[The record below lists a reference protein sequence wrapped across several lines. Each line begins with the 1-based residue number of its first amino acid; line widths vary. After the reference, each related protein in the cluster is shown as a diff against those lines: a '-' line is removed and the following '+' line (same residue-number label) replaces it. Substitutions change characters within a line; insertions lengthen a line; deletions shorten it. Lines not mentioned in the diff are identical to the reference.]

1 MCYFQ
6 YVAVNVCI
14 RLKLQP
20 FCIYIFCFIVFSVY
34 LTLKLHIRD
43 TVSMC
48 TTFVVFRFAHFKH
61 KQGDAKNK
69 RGLHDPNHAPYMP
82 GGHLQWSTS
91 ILNVKCLAASYI
103 SEIEKG
109 CQNFETGQV

>member
-1 MCYFQ
+1 
-6 YVAVNVCI
+6 
-14 RLKLQP
+14 
-20 FCIYIFCFIVFSVY
+20 
-34 LTLKLHIRD
+34 
-43 TVSMC
+43 MC
-48 TTFVVFRFAHFKH
+48 TTFVVFRFAHSKH

-82 GGHLQWSTS
+82 GGLPAMVHQYTKREVSGCVW
-91 ILNVKCLAASYI
+91 AYI